1 MKIAKKSNLMKWLKW
16 GGIALGAIIL
26 ILAVVPFFISLND
39 YIPRIESEI
48 SARIKEPVKIGG
60 LHVAGLPLPHLT
72 VTGITVGKTG
82 DIQVG
87 EVTITPKL
95 MSLLGATKV
104 IRSIDIEKLVVTQKA
119 IDRIA
124 ALTQSG
130 AKPGAPPEP
139 PAVRVES
146 IHLTGAVLKLEK
158 ATFGPLD
165 VRLSLASDG
174 NLESA
179 SLTTADGKLRARVKP
194 EGSRYLIDANAR
206 DWQLPVG
213 AAILFDELTA
223 KGVATPNDATFSEVS
238 ARLYGGTVA
247 GNVHLAWQKGIQLK
261 GAAEVNQV
269 EIGSLLQALDK
280 PKSMSGRLNAKPQFS
295 ADAPNAGQ
303 IADTLRLETPF
314 DIQSGVLHGVD
325 IGKAAISL
333 INKDAGKGGET
344 RFDKLSGHLEMD
356 GGTRRLTQLNIAS
369 GSLSADGYVT
379 ISPKDALSGRINA
392 NVKAVSVAT
401 GAVPLNVAGTLEA
414 PWLYPTGGTVAGAAA
429 GTAVLGPGIGTAVG
443 ARVGQWTEGLFGKKE
458 EKKKK

>member
-1 MKIAKKSNLMKWLKW
+1 MKWLKW
-16 GGIALGAIIL
+16 GGLALGAIVL

-48 SARIKEPVKIGG
+48 SAQIKEPVKIGSLRAG
-60 LHVAGLPLPHLT
+60 GLPLPHLT
-72 VTGITVGKTG
+72 VTGITVGRTG

-87 EVTITPKL
+87 EATITPKL

-124 ALTQSG
+124 VLTQSG
-130 AKPGAPPEP
+130 AQPGAPAEP

-146 IHLTGAVLKLEK
+146 IRLDGAVVKLEK
-158 ATFGPLD
+158 ASFGPFD
-165 VRLSLASDG
+165 ARLSLDSGG
-174 NLESA
+174 NLENA
-179 SLTTADGKLRARVKP
+179 FLATGDGKLRARVKP
-194 EGSRYLIDANAR
+194 EGGRYLIDANAR
-206 DWQLPVG
+206 DWRLPVG
-213 AAILFDELTA
+213 AAILFDELTV

-238 ARLYGGTVA
+238 AKLYGGTVT
-247 GNVHLAWQKGIQLK
+247 GNVHLAWRKGMQLK
-261 GAAEVNQV
+261 GIADVNQV

-280 PKSMSGRLNAKPQFS
+280 PKSMSGGLNAKPQFS

-325 IGKAAISL
+325 ISKAAASL

-344 RFDKLSGHLEMD
+344 RFDKLSGHLAMER
-356 GGTRRLTQLNIAS
+356 GTRQLTQLNIAS

-401 GAVPLNVAGTLEA
+401 GAVPLNVAGTLEH
-414 PWLYPTGGTVAGAAA
+414 PLVYPTGGTVAGAAA

>member
-16 GGIALGAIIL
+16 GGVALGAIIL

-39 YIPRIESEI
+39 YIPRIEGEI

-60 LHVAGLPLPHLT
+60 LRAGGLPLPHVT
-72 VTGITVGKTG
+72 VTGITVGKTA

-130 AKPGAPPEP
+130 AKPGAPAEP
-139 PAVRVES
+139 AAIRVEN
-146 IHLTGAVLKLEK
+146 IRLDGAVVKLEK
-158 ATFGPLD
+158 ATFGPFDARISLD
-165 VRLSLASDG
+165 GGG

-179 SLTTADGKLRARVKP
+179 LLATGDGKLRTRVTP
-194 EGSRYLIDANAR
+194 EGGRYLIDASAR
-206 DWQLPVG
+206 DWRLPVG
-213 AAILFDELTA
+213 AAILLDELTV
-223 KGVATPNDATFSEVS
+223 KGVATPNDATLSEVS
-238 ARLYGGTVA
+238 VKLYGGTVT
-247 GNVHLAWQKGIQLK
+247 GNVHLVWRKGMQLK

-269 EIGSLLQALDK
+269 EVGSLLQALDK
-280 PKSMSGRLNAKPQFS
+280 PKTMSGRLNAKPEFS

-314 DIQSGVLHGVD
+314 EIQSGVLHGVD
-325 IGKAAISL
+325 IGKAAVSL

-356 GGTRRLTQLNIAS
+356 AGTRRLTQLNIAS
-369 GSLSADGYVT
+369 GALSAEGHVT

-401 GAVPLNVAGTLEA
+401 GAVPLNVAGTLER
-414 PWLYPTGGTVAGAAA
+414 PLVYPTGGTVAGAAA